1 MGANKDLY
9 YKVAAEFSL
18 NTNEIYK
25 TWQEY
30 YWRKKEGG
38 MSTKEIVEIVFKNM
52 RIKKGEYDAE
62 EMTQFL
68 TAFGL
73 AVLTQEME
81 R

>member
-1 MGANKDLY
+1 MGANRDLY

-25 TWQEY
+25 TWKQY

-38 MSTKEIVEIVFKNM
+38 MNTKNIIETVFENM
-52 RIKKGEYDAE
+52 KVGKGEDDAE
-62 EMTQFL
+62 EMMQFL